1 MVEREPLPDFDLAP
15 VSRLAPEK
23 LVSRDQATEFEA
35 FMLSLALFYNDW
47 KNLAWV
53 LGSVIKAK
61 PTQDTDVSPAVG
73 QIAGMNNHILRLL
86 MGLLWELFRLLQQNK
101 QAATGR
107 EMVNLAATISKE
119 SRDDWK
125 DLLAVALGTDGKIG
139 KVGFGRA
146 LQRIRDTVAFHY
158 YTPKSLVLGYQEHFF
173 AQPTTPKTE
182 AALYSLGGNMEGTR
196 FYFADAAAD
205 AAMKRQA
212 REAGEDDLIK
222 HFDEL
227 TKKLNFSIYS
237 LVKAFI
243 TGRRLANG

>member
-1 MVEREPLPDFDLAP
+1 
-15 VSRLAPEK
+15 
-23 LVSRDQATEFEA
+23 
-35 FMLSLALFYNDW
+35 
-47 KNLAWV
+47 
-53 LGSVIKAK
+53 
-61 PTQDTDVSPAVG
+61 
-73 QIAGMNNHILRLL
+73 
-86 MGLLWELFRLLQQNK
+86 
-101 QAATGR
+101 
-107 EMVNLAATISKE
+107 
-119 SRDDWK
+119 
-125 DLLAVALGTDGKIG
+125 
-139 KVGFGRA
+139 
-146 LQRIRDTVAFHY
+146 
-158 YTPKSLVLGYQEHFF
+158 VLGYQEHFF